1 MNIQENLAFPP
12 HSPASQTQQ
21 PAGEAELG
29 KSVLLTPPQSEKTM
43 CFQTKLLLIP
53 HPKFKCLQM
62 PDR

>member
-43 CFQTKLLLIP
+43 CFQTKLLLI
-53 HPKFKCLQM
+53 H
-62 PDR
+62 